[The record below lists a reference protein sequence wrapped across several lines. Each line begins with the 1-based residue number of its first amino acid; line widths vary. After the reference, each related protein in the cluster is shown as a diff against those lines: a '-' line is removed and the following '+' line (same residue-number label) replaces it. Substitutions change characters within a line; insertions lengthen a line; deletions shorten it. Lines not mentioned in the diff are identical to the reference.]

1 MGAVVRR
8 PVKLGVGDTRVG
20 VEGWAVVGVGVVDM
34 AATDDDKED
43 EEDEMLLLVGV
54 SNLRFGVVA
63 VPDMHADVRACGSSS
78 QVSPAL
84 SSPSLP

>member
-20 VEGWAVVGVGVVDM
+20 VEGCAVVGVGVVDM
-34 AATDDDKED
+34 AATD
-43 EEDEMLLLVGV
+43 EEEEEMLLLVGV